1 MTVVVAFLA
10 LLSVFV
16 SFGIDIYTI
25 RKDLDVILRCFQKS
39 QAFDRYESL
48 ANIDR
53 FAAKKYLSIYLSS
66 VVVWPEPHIRRG
78 MLDPQELDSLPEE
91 IKRRVSFSTGLLGG
105 GLCLAALFC
114 FDTVVGDWLLDTFR

>member
-1 MTVVVAFLA
+1 MTVVAFLA

-25 RKDLDVILRCFQKS
+25 RKDLDVVLRSFQKS

-48 ANIDR
+48 ASIDR
-53 FAAKKYLSIYLSS
+53 FAARKYLSIYLSS
-66 VVVWPEPHIRRG
+66 VVAWPGPHIRRG

-91 IKRRVSFSTGLLGG
+91 IKKG
-105 GLCLAALFC
+105 
-114 FDTVVGDWLLDTFR
+114 